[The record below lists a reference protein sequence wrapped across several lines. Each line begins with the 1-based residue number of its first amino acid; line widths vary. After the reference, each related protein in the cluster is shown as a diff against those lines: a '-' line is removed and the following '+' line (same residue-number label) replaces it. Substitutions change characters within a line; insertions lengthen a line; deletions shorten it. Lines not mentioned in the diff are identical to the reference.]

1 MFDWLNKL
9 SLRAKLLGG
18 FAIVVGLMATACIVA
33 LVSQSWTQRAI
44 DRFLDVDD
52 VVESLSAQSGAAMLK
67 ARQHEKDFLLHYR
80 LLGQREATARYM
92 ALLGMEVTTI
102 HQNMARIRP
111 SVQDPAVKEQTR
123 QIDLALD
130 RYQDGVTRFSKQIGG
145 EGQAEVG
152 LEGALRRKLR
162 SIEVT
167 VRGESL
173 PELVV
178 DLLAIQGE
186 ETDYLLRGLDRDTAP
201 MHRAAD
207 LFKLDVARAALADE
221 TKSQLQARIDEYLTL
236 FDNDAK
242 IAALVEK
249 YRSDANIVEPLL
261 EALQTRVRNDQILT
275 RDRVNAAVQ
284 ASHWV
289 LMSVGGVAIGLGL
302 VVAQRCTRS
311 ITQGVGECLTF
322 AEKLARG
329 HMETRL
335 SVRGRDEFGT
345 MAVALNGMAD
355 AMAGAQRALQTE
367 LDERQR
373 TNRILKQEIEDR
385 IRAEQELEAAHQ
397 QLMVASRRAGMAEIA
412 SGVLHNVGNVL
423 NSVNV
428 SATLVLDRLQQSKV
442 DQLTRVSGLIEQ
454 HQADLGQFITLD
466 PKGKQVPGF
475 LKLLAGHLTE
485 ERAQMLEELNSLHS
499 KVEHIKTIVATQQS
513 YAGVSGVIE
522 PIDLHTLLDDAIKM
536 NSSSFERHGI
546 AVQREYAEL
555 PKLLL
560 DKQKLLQILVNLVK
574 NAKDAMLEPGQ
585 GEHRLDISTRL
596 VDEDR
601 LQIVLTDTGVGI
613 PPENLLRIFSHG
625 FTTKKTGHGFG
636 LHSCANAAKEMGGSL
651 QAESDGPG
659 TGATF
664 TLELPFQPAEEP
676 ACCTT

>member
-1 MFDWLNKL
+1 MFSRLKKL

-18 FAIVVGLMATACIVA
+18 FAIVVGLMATACVVA

-52 VVESLSAQSGAAMLK
+52 VVESLSAQSGTAMLK

-80 LLGQREATARYM
+80 LLGQREATARYL

-102 HQNMARIRP
+102 HQNMARIRQ
-111 SVQDPAVKEQTR
+111 SVQEPEVIEQSR
-123 QIDLALD
+123 QIEHALD
-130 RYQDGVTRFSKQIGG
+130 QYQKGVMHFGEQIGG
-145 EGQAEVG
+145 VG
-152 LEGALRRKLR
+152 HFGVGFEGALRRKLR
-162 SIEVT
+162 AIEVT
-167 VRGESL
+167 VRGEGL

-201 MHRAAD
+201 MHGAVK
-207 LFKLDVARAALADE
+207 LFKLDLARAALADD
-221 TKSQLQARIDEYLTL
+221 TKAQLQSLVDEYLTL

-242 IAALVEK
+242 VAAIVEE
-249 YRSDANIVEPLL
+249 YRSDAHVVEPLL
-261 EALQTRVRNDQILT
+261 EGLQSRVRNDQAVT
-275 RDRVNAAVQ
+275 RKRVD
-284 ASHWV
+284 
-289 LMSVGGVAIGLGL
+289 VAIRTSRWILVGACLVALGLGL
-302 VVAQRCTRS
+302 VVALLCTRS
-311 ITQGVGECLTF
+311 IAGGVRECLTF
-322 AEKLARG
+322 AEQLARG
-329 HMETRL
+329 NMEMRL
-335 SVRGRDEFGT
+335 GAQRPDEFGT

-355 AMAGAQRALQTE
+355 AMAGAQGALRTE

-373 TNRILKQEIEDR
+373 TNRMLKQEIEDR
-385 IRAEQELEAAHQ
+385 VRAEQELEATHQ

-428 SATLVLDRLQQSKV
+428 SATLVLNRLQQSKV
-442 DQLTRVSGLIEQ
+442 DQLTRVAGLIEQ

-475 LKLLAGHLTE
+475 LKLLSGHLAE
-485 ERAQMLEELNSLHS
+485 ERAQMLEELNALHS

-522 PIDLHTLLDDAIKM
+522 PIDLHQLLDDAIKM

-555 PKLLL
+555 PKLLF

-574 NAKDAMLEPGQ
+574 NAKEAMLEPGQ
-585 GEHRLDISTRL
+585 GEHRLDLSTRL

-601 LQIVLTDTGVGI
+601 VQIVLTDTGVGI
-613 PPENLLRIFSHG
+613 PRENLLRIFSHG

-651 QAESDGPG
+651 AAESDGPG

-664 TLELPFQPAEEP
+664 TLELPFQPAE
-676 ACCTT
+676 AHVCCTT